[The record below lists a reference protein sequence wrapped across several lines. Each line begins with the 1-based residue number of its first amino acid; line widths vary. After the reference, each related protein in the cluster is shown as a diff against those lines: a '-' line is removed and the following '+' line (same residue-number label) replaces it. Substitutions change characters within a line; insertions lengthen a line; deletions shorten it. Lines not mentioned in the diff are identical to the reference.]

1 MPLLNWGVPVDG
13 PEYSPDGCW
22 ISFNAEDRAR
32 AAGHAQIYRVR
43 PDGSG
48 PQQLTDDDGVNWFP
62 HPSPDGRWVAFLRYP
77 PGTRGHPANRPVV
90 IRMMRAD
97 GQDIGD
103 VVALL
108 GGQGTLN
115 VNSWAPDS
123 ERLAFVAYPESRA
136 ANVGGSTVDAASS
149 PLPRGIE

>member
-1 MPLLNWGVPVDG
+1 M
-13 PEYSPDGCW
+13 
-22 ISFNAEDRAR
+22 
-32 AAGHAQIYRVR
+32 
-43 PDGSG
+43 
-48 PQQLTDDDGVNWFP
+48 
-62 HPSPDGRWVAFLRYP
+62 AFLSYP

-90 IRMMRAD
+90 IRMMRPD

-136 ANVGGSTVDAASS
+136 AAAG
-149 PLPRGIE
+149 R